1 MVTALQLRAVDKM
14 KYKNITY
21 KNKNL
26 TRISEKKVYNII
38 NNPSQHEGLTIY
50 MLPINANP
58 ESPWINGFFELTIE
72 NIIYMDSID
81 YSNYISECKYYNCGS
96 ELGSYL
102 KYYIEK

>member
-1 MVTALQLRAVDKM
+1 M

-38 NNPSQHEGLTIY
+38 NNPSRYEGLTLYI
-50 MLPINANP
+50 LPIEANP
-58 ESPWINGFFELTIE
+58 SSPWINGFFELTIE

-81 YSNYISECKYYNCGS
+81 YKNCINELKYYNCGS
-96 ELGSYL
+96 ELGNYL
-102 KYYIEK
+102 KYYIES